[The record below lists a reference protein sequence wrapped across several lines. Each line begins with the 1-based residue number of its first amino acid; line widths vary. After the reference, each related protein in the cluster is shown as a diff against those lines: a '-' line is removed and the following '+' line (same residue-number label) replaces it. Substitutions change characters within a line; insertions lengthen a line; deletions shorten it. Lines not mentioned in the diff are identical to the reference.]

1 MSAPSAVDRSRE
13 LTGLLARERNSLV
26 EFILRLA
33 DFNKLKC
40 WAELGHTSL
49 WTYLRRELGLSEA
62 MASYRAAA
70 AELGPATVNNLSLR
84 CAVHNLRAAERSYGQ
99 EFMSRF

>member
-33 DFNKLKC
+33 DFNQ
-40 WAELGHTSL
+40 AEVLG
-49 WTYLRRELGLSEA
+49 
-62 MASYRAAA
+62 
-70 AELGPATVNNLSLR
+70 
-84 CAVHNLRAAERSYGQ
+84 
-99 EFMSRF
+99 